1 MSEFLRLEKL
11 YSGYDDV
18 SIING
23 ISLSVERGSVTA
35 LVGSNGAGKTTL
47 MRTLSGLLPLTH
59 GKIIFDNEPIGNWA
73 PNQRVDIGLSLVPE
87 GRLIFPEF
95 SVEENLRI
103 GAVTPRAKGK
113 LASRMEEMFELFPR
127 LKERREQSN

>member
-23 ISLSVERGSVTA
+23 ISLSVERGSETA

-47 MRTLSGLLPLTH
+47 MRTLSG
-59 GKIIFDNEPIGNWA
+59 
-73 PNQRVDIGLSLVPE
+73 
-87 GRLIFPEF
+87 
-95 SVEENLRI
+95 
-103 GAVTPRAKGK
+103 
-113 LASRMEEMFELFPR
+113 
-127 LKERREQSN
+127 